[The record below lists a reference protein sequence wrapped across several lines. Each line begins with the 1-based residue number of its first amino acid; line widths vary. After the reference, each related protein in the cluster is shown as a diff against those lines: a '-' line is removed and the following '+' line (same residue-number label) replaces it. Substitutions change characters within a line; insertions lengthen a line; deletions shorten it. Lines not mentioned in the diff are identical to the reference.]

1 MSTPSVPNP
10 ELSSLRAKL
19 VKQMVNAPHSKNDL
33 ALKKETIVALCDEI
47 ILALKNPLDAAQK
60 DTAYDIFSM
69 LCNHDTFARW
79 DLWNHDQDIMG
90 AALAL
95 YTALP
100 PTLVEAHHVTDLVQ
114 YFSQAS
120 QPNTARCRLICNL
133 LQGPKEHWP
142 PHEIERMYY
151 VFMEMEEEMRH
162 NEHQAQPIVCVMA
175 FLQGLEEL
183 SRSPGKNRK
192 AAKDVLYQTAQGLL
206 YDDGL
211 KLYPDILPKLDG
223 YTVVKKSIASR
234 HPSVLENL
242 NAMVTD
248 EQLEQWFPKSGQRVR
263 RLAQSYP
270 RLQALIEKRSL
281 HQNLSDLSTSVP
293 LRRHKI

>member
-10 ELSSLRAKL
+10 ELSSLRAQL
-19 VKQMVNAPHSKNDL
+19 GHQMAQPPRSKNDL
-33 ALKKETIVALCDEI
+33 TLKKRKIAVLCGEI
-47 ILALKNPLDAAQK
+47 ILALENTLDDAQK
-60 DTAYDIFSM
+60 ETAYDIFSM

-79 DLWNHDQDIMG
+79 DLWNHDQEIMD

-100 PTLVEAHHVTDLVQ
+100 PTLFEAHHVTDLVQ

-133 LQGPKEHWP
+133 LQGPKEHWLP
-142 PHEIERMYY
+142 NEIENMYY

-162 NEHQAQPIVCVMA
+162 NEHQDQPTVSVMA

-211 KLYPDILPKLDG
+211 KFYPDVLPKLDG

-234 HPSVLENL
+234 HASVLENL

-263 RLAQSYP
+263 RLALSYP
-270 RLQALIEKRSL
+270 RLQAVIEKRSL
-281 HQNLSDLSTSVP
+281 HQNLTHLSTAVP

>member
-1 MSTPSVPNP
+1 MSTPSVPNTA
-10 ELSSLRAKL
+10 LSSLRAQL
-19 VKQMVNAPHSKNDL
+19 IKQMMNTPHSKNDL
-33 ALKKETIVALCDEI
+33 ALKKETIVALCGEI
-47 ILALKNPLDAAQK
+47 VSALRYPLDDSQN
-60 DTAYDIFSM
+60 DTAYDMFSM
-69 LCNHDTFARW
+69 LCHHDTFSRW
-79 DLWNHDQDIMG
+79 DLWKHDQDIMG

-100 PTLVEAHHVTDLVQ
+100 PTLIEARHVTDLVQ
-114 YFSQAS
+114 YFLHAS
-120 QPNTARCRLICNL
+120 QSNTARCRLICNL
-133 LQGPKEHWP
+133 LEGPKEHWP

-162 NEHQAQPIVCVMA
+162 NGHQDQPIVSVMA

-183 SRSPGKNRK
+183 SKSAGTNRK
-192 AAKDVLYQTAQGLL
+192 MAKDVLYQTVQGLL

-211 KLYPDILPKLDG
+211 KLYSDILPKLDG

-234 HPSVLENL
+234 HASVLENL
-242 NAMVTD
+242 NALVSD